1 VEQLG
6 IDGRWFISQFVNFIV
21 LLIILQRFLYK
32 PMLKM
37 LDARQERIRASLS
50 DAERVKRESQRAE
63 EDYTKKIEAA
73 EQEAAAI
80 ITAARQTAKDEAAT
94 IVADGRREADR
105 LMQQEKQ
112 KVEFERKRAMD
123 DARKDVED
131 LALKAAE
138 RVLGSTLGDEATQRR
153 VVQDFLAETGKFN

>member
-6 IDGRWFISQFVNFIV
+6 IDGRWFLSQLVNFIV

-37 LDARQERIRASLS
+37 LTDRQERIRESM
-50 DAERVKRESQRAE
+50 DYAERVKKEAERAE
-63 EDYTKKIEAA
+63 RDYAKRVDAA
-73 EQEAAAI
+73 DQEAAAI
-80 ITAARQTAKDEAAT
+80 ITAARQMAKDEAEKIMAAAR
-94 IVADGRREADR
+94 VDAER

-112 KVEFERKRAMD
+112 KVEYERKRAMD

-138 RVLGSTLGDEATQRR
+138 RVLGSVLGDESTQRR